1 MNRGGIMSKEHQ
13 EGYAGKHPK
22 SAVLAESVAAA
33 LKKEIKDG
41 RISCAAAHGVAEK
54 LALSPADIGM
64 ALDLMEVRL
73 MRCQLG
79 LFGYTPEKR
88 IVKKADEWD
97 ATLEKEIRQ
106 ALQDDRL
113 SCADAWSI
121 ARRKGIS
128 RLEVANV
135 CEALAVKVRPCQ
147 LGAF

>member
-1 MNRGGIMSKEHQ
+1 MSKEHQ
-13 EGYAGKHPK
+13 EGYAGKHP
-22 SAVLAESVAAA
+22 SSAA
-33 LKKEIKDG
+33 LEENVAVALRKEIKDG
-41 RISCAAAHGVAEK
+41 RISCAAAHGVAKK
-54 LALSPADIGM
+54 LGLSPADIGM

-73 MRCQLG
+73 IRCQLG

-88 IVKKADEWD
+88 IVKKADQWE

-106 ALQDDRL
+106 ALHDDRL
-113 SCADAWSI
+113 PCAEAWSI
-121 ARRKGIS
+121 AHRRGIS